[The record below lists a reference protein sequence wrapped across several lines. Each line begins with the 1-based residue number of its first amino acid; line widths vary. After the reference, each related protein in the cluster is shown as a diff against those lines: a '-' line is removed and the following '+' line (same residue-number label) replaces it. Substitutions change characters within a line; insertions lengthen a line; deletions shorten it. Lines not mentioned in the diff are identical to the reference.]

1 MSEKKQFI
9 ETFIR
14 LSVVVVFGTLYC
26 LGGWGE
32 FLGGAKWLR
41 RFVAPCVLG
50 AGLFY
55 FSRDWKSLLQVPLM
69 FITLSLGYGGTDV
82 EWIKILKRGI
92 YGVANAISSGAYTI
106 YQSIRNSHV
115 WVAFSCHSIFV
126 ITSSILFGVYN
137 PLADARVEEF
147 TIGFIIAFIPMMTVR
162 KN

>member
-14 LSVVVVFGTLYC
+14 LAVVIVFATLYC

-69 FITLSLGYGGTDV
+69 FVTLSLGYGSDI

-92 YGVANAISSGAYTI
+92 YGIANAVSSGAYII
-106 YQSIRNSHV
+106 YSSFRNSHI
-115 WVAFSCHSIFV
+115 WVAFSAHSLFV
-126 ITSSILFGVYN
+126 ITGSILFGVYN

-147 TIGFIIAFIPMMTVR
+147 TIGFLIALIPMMTVR
-162 KN
+162 RK